1 MNNNDDYALLT
12 DLYQITMAQGYW
24 ACGKLEE
31 EGCFHIFFREPP
43 FKGGYA
49 IASGMDHIAEVV
61 ENFSFSDESV
71 EYLASIDA
79 PGGGKLFNP
88 DFLEYLRTLEL
99 TVEIDAVRE
108 GTVVFPNDPIVRVTG
123 PIVQCQLLETQ
134 LLNCVNFETLAA
146 TKAARVCLAA
156 ETPVAE
162 FGLRRAQGESGGM
175 RASRACI
182 VGGCASTSNVL
193 AGREYGLPVS
203 GTHAHAWVMAFDDE
217 LEAFRAYAKEF
228 PTNCVLLVDTYDVA
242 QGMKNAITVGLEMKA
257 RGEHLAGIRI
267 DSGDLAWNAKQA
279 RAMLDEA
286 GLVDTGVVLSN
297 DLDEFAI
304 KSIRDSGAKV
314 ASWGVGTKLVTAYDQ
329 PALGGVY
336 KLAAKRM
343 KGGEW
348 EPCVKVTGQ
357 SSKQTVPG
365 ILDVRR
371 YFHESGTIAGDMV
384 FDVLYPVSSERIID
398 PADELRQKD
407 LSGLRYETLLEPGL
421 PRAGKVV
428 LECQRRATLWL
439 HEIAVG
445 NSLLCSMRAR
455 SALSTHTRIQS
466 VWNTLCSIA
475 GAIWSRVFWGF
486 HRIPST
492 LDLFRPAGCLLLG
505 RSGNSQQMLSLAVV
519 RRLRFGAPPLRK
531 ELCRMIKVVT
541 DSVASLPKELIEE
554 ENIEVVSLFLNEDG
568 HEHVDATMDLDDF
581 YTRIYDMADN
591 PPTSSQPSQSTLEE
605 LFESFAKAG
614 HEVLGIWIS
623 TGLSGA
629 FDGVLRA
636 ARSVESRN
644 INFKYCM
651 IDSSSCG
658 FDEAFPVLEGARAV
672 REGKTLAEAA
682 QTVLEAIKSTRFLFT
697 PESLTF
703 LKKGGRIGGAAALL
717 GNLIKLAPVL
727 TVVDGTPG
735 AYGESPNPQE
745 GPCQDPG
752 NLRARY

>member
-228 PTNCVLLVDTYDVA
+228 PTNCVLLVDTYDVT

-267 DSGDLAWNAKQA
+267 DSGDLAWLAKMA
-279 RAMLDEA
+279 RRMLDEA
-286 GLVDTGVVLSN
+286 GLDDCGIVLSN
-297 DLDEFAI
+297 DLDEYTI
-304 KSIRDSGAKV
+304 QSILDEGAPV
-314 ASWGVGTKLVTAYDQ
+314 SSWGVGTKLACAFDQ
-329 PALGGVY
+329 PTLGGVY
-336 KLAAKRM
+336 KLSATRAPGRAEWVDRLKISESAAKL
-343 KGGEW
+343 
-348 EPCVKVTGQ
+348 
-357 SSKQTVPG
+357 TVPG
-365 ILDVRR
+365 VLDVRR
-371 YFHESGTIAGDMV
+371 YYNEDGTIAGDMV
-384 FDVLYPVSSERIID
+384 FDVNSGVDEGQVIVDPLDSMRRKKLAGKRFSTMLEPLARNGQVVLDASDRSAMEAQRRCREGLACLDESQKRMLNPHTYPVGLEYGLCER
-398 PADELRQKD
+398 
-407 LSGLRYETLLEPGL
+407 
-421 PRAGKVV
+421 
-428 LECQRRATLWL
+428 RRALVGKL
-439 HEIAVG
+439 RGIA
-445 NSLLCSMRAR
+445 
-455 SALSTHTRIQS
+455 
-466 VWNTLCSIA
+466 
-475 GAIWSRVFWGF
+475 
-486 HRIPST
+486 
-492 LDLFRPAGCLLLG
+492 
-505 RSGNSQQMLSLAVV
+505 
-519 RRLRFGAPPLRK
+519 
-531 ELCRMIKVVT
+531 
-541 DSVASLPKELIEE
+541 
-554 ENIEVVSLFLNEDG
+554 
-568 HEHVDATMDLDDF
+568 
-581 YTRIYDMADN
+581 
-591 PPTSSQPSQSTLEE
+591 
-605 LFESFAKAG
+605 
-614 HEVLGIWIS
+614 
-623 TGLSGA
+623 
-629 FDGVLRA
+629 
-636 ARSVESRN
+636 
-644 INFKYCM
+644 
-651 IDSSSCG
+651 
-658 FDEAFPVLEGARAV
+658 
-672 REGKTLAEAA
+672 
-682 QTVLEAIKSTRFLFT
+682 
-697 PESLTF
+697 
-703 LKKGGRIGGAAALL
+703 
-717 GNLIKLAPVL
+717 
-727 TVVDGTPG
+727 
-735 AYGESPNPQE
+735 
-745 GPCQDPG
+745 
-752 NLRARY
+752 